1 MIAMKGYYN
10 GTVCV
15 PEEGEKLRLNQRVI
29 ITALDEIVVPK
40 IRKLGTL
47 EGKGTVSFAEDWN
60 ISDEE
65 LAGI

>member
-1 MIAMKGYYN
+1 MIAMQGYYD

-29 ITALDEIVVPK
+29 ITALDEIVAPK
-40 IRKLGTL
+40 TRKLGTL

-65 LAGI
+65 LVGI